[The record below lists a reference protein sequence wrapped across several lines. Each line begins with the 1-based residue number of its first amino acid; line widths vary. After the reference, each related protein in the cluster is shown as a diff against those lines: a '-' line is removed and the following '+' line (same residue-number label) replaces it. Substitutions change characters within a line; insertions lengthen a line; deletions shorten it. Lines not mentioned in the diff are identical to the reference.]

1 LQNKIFYKGIF
12 YTCLASL
19 FWGIPQPLFFNEL
32 KFVPAIEVAFHRG
45 LWSFIFLLI
54 VIILLGRIKDF
65 FEIFFSYRKLL
76 VLSFTGILISI
87 NWTGFIMAVNFNRVQ
102 DASMGYYLT
111 PLISI
116 GLGYFFLNEKI
127 SSLKLLS
134 VIIMSSSIIYLI
146 FTLNTI
152 PFLAMLIGTTWG
164 IYGLLRKQ
172 INVSPEI
179 GLLYE
184 SGFITL
190 IAAPYLIYLNFY
202 ELGFFLNDSFKTSNL
217 LILTGVVTIFPLF
230 FFNLGVK
237 FIPLSFAGVI
247 FYLAPTFHFFTSVFI
262 LNEPLATSKLI
273 SFVIIWI
280 AVIIFIFDIIS
291 EDKKIN
297 VSNIQ

>member
-1 LQNKIFYKGIF
+1 LQTKIFYKGVF

-32 KFVPAIEVAFHRG
+32 KFVPAIEIAFHRG
-45 LWSFIFLLI
+45 LWSFIFLLAAI
-54 VIILLGRIKDF
+54 KFLGKIGDF
-65 FEIFFSYRKLL
+65 YDIFLSYKKLL
-76 VLSFTGILISI
+76 ILSFTAILISV
-87 NWTGFIMAVNFNRVQ
+87 NWTGFILSVNLNKVQ
-102 DASMGYYLT
+102 DAAMGYYLT

-134 VIIMSSSIIYLI
+134 VFIMISSMIYLI
-146 FTLNTI
+146 YTLNTI

-172 INVSPEI
+172 IKVSSEI

-190 IAAPYLIYLNFY
+190 MAAPFLIYLHY
-202 ELGFFLNDSFKTSNL
+202 YDLGFFLNNSFQTSTL
-217 LILTGVVTIFPLF
+217 LILTGAVTIFPLF
-230 FFNLGVK
+230 FFNLGIK

-247 FYLAPTFHFFTSVFI
+247 FYLVPTFHFLTSIFI
-262 LNEPLATSKLI
+262 LNEPIAIPKLI
-273 SFVIIWI
+273 SFIMIWI
-280 AVIIFIFDIIS
+280 AVMIFIFDIIKV
-291 EDKKIN
+291 ERKIN
-297 VSNIQ
+297 ESNIQ

>member
-1 LQNKIFYKGIF
+1 MQTKIFYKGIF

-32 KFVPAIEVAFHRG
+32 KFIPAIEIAFHRG
-45 LWSFIFLLI
+45 LWSFIFLLTI
-54 VIILLGRIKDF
+54 IIILGKISYF
-65 FEIFFSYRKLL
+65 FEIFSSYKKIFI
-76 VLSFTGILISI
+76 LSFTAILISI
-87 NWTGFIMAVNFNRVQ
+87 NWTGFIMAVNLNRVQ

-134 VIIMSSSIIYLI
+134 VVIMSSSIIYLI
-146 FTLNTI
+146 FTFKTI
-152 PFLAMLIGTTWG
+152 PFLALLIGTTWG

-190 IAAPYLIYLNFY
+190 IAAPYLIYLNY
-202 ELGFFLNDSFKTSNL
+202 HDLGFFLDDSFRTSTL
-217 LILTGVVTIFPLF
+217 LILTGAVTTFPLF

-237 FIPLSFAGVI
+237 SIPLSFAGVI
-247 FYLAPTFHFFTSVFI
+247 FYLTPTLHFFTSIFI
-262 LNEPLATSKLI
+262 LNEPIATPKLI
-273 SFVIIWI
+273 SFIMIWI
-280 AVIIFIFDIIS
+280 AVTIFIYDIFKG
-291 EDKKIN
+291 KKIN
-297 VSNIQ
+297 ESNIQ